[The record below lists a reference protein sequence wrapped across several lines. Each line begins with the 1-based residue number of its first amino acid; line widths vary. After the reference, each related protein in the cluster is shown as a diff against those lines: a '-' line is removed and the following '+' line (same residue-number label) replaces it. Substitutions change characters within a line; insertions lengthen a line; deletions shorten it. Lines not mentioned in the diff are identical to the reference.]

1 MWFSS
6 LDHDIK
12 HPLLFLSACFSVVW
26 PESNPSLFYKTH
38 HNMWQHEPTN
48 MSSFP
53 LRGMRDGEKQREKE
67 IVPVFPS
74 TSSCR
79 RTTFLLLF
87 LIMKRLS
94 LHTMR
99 GTTRGTSAVCGE
111 DWTKMGSREWRSRST
126 SSSAWLKFFQSR
138 ISLKGEQTH
147 AVMKI
152 KTIKYNIS

>member
-6 LDHDIK
+6 FLDHDTK
-12 HPLLFLSACFSVVW
+12 HPLLFLSGCFSVAW
-26 PESNPSLFYKTH
+26 PESNPSLCYKTH

-53 LRGMRDGEKQREKE
+53 SRGMKDGEKQRERNS
-67 IVPVFPS
+67 PS
-74 TSSCR
+74 LPSCHR
-79 RTTFLLLF
+79 PTFLLLF

-99 GTTRGTSAVCGE
+99 GTVRGTSAVCEG
-111 DWTKMGSREWRSRST
+111 DWTKMGSWEWRSRSA
-126 SSSAWLKFFQSR
+126 SSPAWLKFFQSR

-152 KTIKYNIS
+152 NTVKV